1 MSTLTAANIKI
12 KFPEFA
18 GTDDAQI
25 EFAIEEAAR
34 NVDDTWLEKDKMLGW
49 MYMTAHYLMV
59 SISRA
64 ASGTGQQIQSERIG
78 EISVTYATSQQPTI
92 ASPSDLTTTPY
103 GTRFLELANLNFPPV
118 LVI

>member
-1 MSTLTAANIKI
+1 MSTVTVTAIKL

-18 GTDDAQI
+18 DIDDAAI
-25 EFAIEEAAR
+25 EFAIEEAAS
-34 NVDDTWLEKDKMLGW
+34 NVDDTWIARDKNLAW
-49 MYMTAHYLMV
+49 MYMAAHYLMV

-78 EISVTYATSQQPTI
+78 EISVTYAPTPQPTM

-103 GTRFLELANLNFPPV
+103 GTRYLELANLNHPPV
-118 LVI
+118 MVI